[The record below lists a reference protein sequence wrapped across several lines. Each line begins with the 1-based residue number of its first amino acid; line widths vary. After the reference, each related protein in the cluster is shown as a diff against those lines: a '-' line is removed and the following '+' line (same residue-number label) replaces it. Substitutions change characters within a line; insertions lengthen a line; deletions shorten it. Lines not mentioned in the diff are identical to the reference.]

1 MATFEE
7 LKTGL
12 ETAFDSDGA
21 KGVEATI
28 QINIEDLT
36 NFYVD
41 IKDGA
46 LSIEEGEHD
55 SPGLS
60 LTFDSEETMEKV
72 FSGDQQAAM
81 GAFMQGK
88 VKFSGDM
95 SLGQKLGSVFKAP
108 E

>member
-12 ETAFDSDGA
+12 ETAFDSDGS
-21 KGVEATI
+21 KGIEATI

-41 IKDGA
+41 INDGA
-46 LSIEEGEHD
+46 LAVEEGNHD
-55 SPGLS
+55 NPGLTI
-60 LTFDSEETMEKV
+60 TFDSQETMEKV

-95 SLGQKLGSVFKAP
+95 GLGQKLGSVFKAP

>member
-36 NFYVD
+36 NFFVD

-46 LSIEEGEHD
+46 LSVEEGEHD
-55 SPGLS
+55 INGLS
-60 LTFDSEETMEKV
+60 LTFKDAS
-72 FSGDQQAAM
+72 FID
-81 GAFMQGK
+81 
-88 VKFSGDM
+88 
-95 SLGQKLGSVFKAP
+95 KLGNGKI
-108 E
+108 